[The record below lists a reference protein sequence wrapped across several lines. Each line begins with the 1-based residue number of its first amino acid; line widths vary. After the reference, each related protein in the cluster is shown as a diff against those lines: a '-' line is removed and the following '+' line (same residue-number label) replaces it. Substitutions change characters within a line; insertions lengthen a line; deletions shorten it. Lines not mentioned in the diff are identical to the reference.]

1 MLDFELL
8 SRIGL
13 NQYERQTLVALL
25 KRGVA
30 DAATLCEEGEIPSSK
45 IYLATDKLEKLGLIG
60 VQRTRPRQFAALSAE
75 AVVQRVG
82 EIAREEAEKFADES
96 SKLVDLIR
104 EAQGATRSVSG
115 FSDVAMG
122 QVQHV
127 RRHVSLLASASRSI
141 DSYLELPDIQAIEAA
156 KNEGHNVL
164 RSVRKNSEARGVVH
178 RIVFG
183 FGPRDAPILIRFLKD
198 FGTELRSA
206 TGVRYAGLMGHPFH
220 VIDGETVILS
230 LDNPFLP
237 ERRFSSL
244 MIKSED
250 LASPL
255 CQGFDQLWKKSMK
268 SLQEINFDP
277 RVR

>member
-8 SRIGL
+8 AKIGL

-30 DAATLCEEGEIPSSK
+30 DASNLCEEGEVPSSK
-45 IYLATDKLEKLGLIG
+45 IYLATDKLEKLGLIS

-75 AVVQRVG
+75 AVAQRIG
-82 EIAREEAEKFADES
+82 DIAREEAEKFAEES
-96 SKLVDLIR
+96 GRLVELIR
-104 EAQGATRSVSG
+104 EAQGNSRSVSG
-115 FSDVAMG
+115 FADVAIG
-122 QVQHV
+122 QIQHV
-127 RRHVSLLASASRSI
+127 RRHVSLLASASKTI

-164 RSVRKNSEARGVVH
+164 RNVRKNSESRGISH

-183 FGPRDAPILIRFLKD
+183 FGPCDAPILIRFLKD
-198 FGTELRSA
+198 FGSELRSA

-244 MIKSED
+244 MIKSVE

-255 CQGFDQLWKKSMK
+255 CLGFDQLWKKSMK